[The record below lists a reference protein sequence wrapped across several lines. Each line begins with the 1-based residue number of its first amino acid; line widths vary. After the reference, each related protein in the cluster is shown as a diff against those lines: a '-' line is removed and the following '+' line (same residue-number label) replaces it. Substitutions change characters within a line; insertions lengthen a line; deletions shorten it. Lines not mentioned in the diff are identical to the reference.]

1 MNMYVN
7 KEHVCTQICK
17 LKGTRVRTHRLS
29 EVPPLSSPGTVGWG
43 PSPPPRLEGGGEL
56 GCAQT
61 FTAFSS
67 PWARLWRP
75 PRAARRGGGT
85 AIGPATAERLRART
99 RQVRPRA
106 RPGTAADEDARSEL
120 RIVAALLRG
129 SGENVKPTQG
139 QLGHA

>member
-1 MNMYVN
+1 MRSDIYRLLVPLG
-7 KEHVCTQICK
+7 KALETP
-17 LKGTRVRTHRLS
+17 KGRETR
-29 EVPPLSSPGTVGWG
+29 
-43 PSPPPRLEGGGEL
+43 
-56 GCAQT
+56 
-61 FTAFSS
+61 
-67 PWARLWRP
+67 
-75 PRAARRGGGT
+75 GGT

-106 RPGTAADEDARSEL
+106 WPGTAADEDARSEL